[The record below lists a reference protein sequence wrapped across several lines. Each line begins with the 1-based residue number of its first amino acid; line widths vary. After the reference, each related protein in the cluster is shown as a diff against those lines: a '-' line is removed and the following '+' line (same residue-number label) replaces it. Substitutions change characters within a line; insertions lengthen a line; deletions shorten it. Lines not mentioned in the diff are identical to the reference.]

1 MCHNIFFRCLLI
13 LLFSI
18 YNLTKAQNCSSTNS
32 TFNPGE
38 ELTYV
43 ISYNWFIVW
52 TEVGEVKMTIE
63 NSDYNGTPSYKLLG
77 VGNTYSSWDWFFK
90 VRDKYQCQIDQK
102 TMKPLFFRRDIQEG
116 TYNHYETYDFDFK
129 HNTTISIHKVNQN
142 PVRTDTIKIK
152 DCVFDVLSAFL
163 YARDI
168 DFNKY
173 KPGDFIPISVILDQ
187 EIYNIY
193 FKYIGIEKLK
203 VKYAGEFECIK
214 FSLLLI
220 EGELFKEGDNMTVWI
235 TNDKNHLPVYAES
248 PIIIG
253 SIKARISN
261 IKGNRYPFTS
271 FIK

>member
-1 MCHNIFFRCLLI
+1 MRYKIIFCHQLFLF
-13 LLFSI
+13 FSI
-18 YNLTKAQNCSSTNS
+18 YNLINAQNCTSINS
-32 TFNPGE
+32 TFKSGE

-63 NSDYNGTPSYKLLG
+63 NSDYKGIPTYKLSG
-77 VGNTYSSWDWFFK
+77 FGNTYSSWDWFFK
-90 VRDKYQCQIDQK
+90 VRDKYQCQIEKQ

-129 HNTTISIHKVNQN
+129 NNSTISIHKVNQN
-142 PVRTDTIKIK
+142 PEGIDTIKING
-152 DCVFDVLSAFL
+152 CVFDVLSAFL
-163 YARDI
+163 FARNI
-168 DFNKY
+168 EFNKY
-173 KPGDFIPISVILDQ
+173 KPGDIVPISVILDQ
-187 EIYNIY
+187 KIYNIY
-193 FKYIGIEKLK
+193 FKYLGIEKLK

-220 EGELFKEGDNMTVWI
+220 EGELFKEGDNMTVWVS
-235 TNDKNHLPVYAES
+235 NDKNHLPVYIES

-253 SIKARISN
+253 SVKARIAN